1 MPTNLEIDIELSALR
16 KAHDKVAEN
25 SQLVMREA
33 ETTDCDGEIKTKLLI
48 WSSGF
53 VQKWNPVSAALEELI
68 SKFSNYHRIHPS
80 LMRSAVEAEAEK
92 LSKLVM
98 VAMVDLGFQRTL
110 PSDLKRISRALGNII
125 SGCSE
130 INRAAEELR
139 AFVEVET
146 ADPYNGMPY
155 PYWEFKCTKCDD
167 TALAMTLIPADAQ
180 HPLQNGKPVALLF
193 ATRKNS
199 EQEQQSINASKF
211 ELLSTC
217 LKKSDF
223 ITLRDHS
230 QAALI
235 YCVACK
241 GLYCWDDWSDKSPVY
256 EDGLYDHTE
265 AACPKG
271 HRQQI
276 DD

>member
-25 SQLVMREA
+25 SQLVIREA
-33 ETTDCDGEIKTKLLI
+33 GTADCDGEIKTKLLI
-48 WSSGF
+48 WSNGF
-53 VQKWNPVSAALEELI
+53 VQKWHPVSAALDELI

-80 LMRSAVEAEAEK
+80 LMRGAVEAEVEK
-92 LSKLVM
+92 LSKLVTG
-98 VAMVDLGFQRTL
+98 AMTDLGFQRTL
-110 PSDLKRISRALGNII
+110 PSDLKRINKALTNII

-130 INRAAEELR
+130 INRATEELH
-139 AFVEVET
+139 AFVEIET

-167 TALAMTLIPADAQ
+167 IALALTLIPADAQ
-180 HPLQNGKPVALLF
+180 HPLQNGKRIALLL
-193 ATRKNS
+193 ATGKNS
-199 EQEQQSINASKF
+199 ESEQQSIDASKF
-211 ELLSTC
+211 ELLSNC

-223 ITLRDHS
+223 ITLRDHL
-230 QAALI
+230 QVALI

-241 GLYCWDDWSDKSPVY
+241 GLYCWDDWSNKSPVY

-271 HRQQI
+271 HRQPI